1 MNNEETI
8 IQSQPLAKKSSDT
21 PSEVTIPQPEG
32 KKEKKGVNAWKYVT
46 LGGVSGILMGA
57 GLLHAGQLSAKQ
69 LEAEDSTE
77 EDSTTSYTAE
87 NGLRVA
93 EVDQNLSFGEA
104 FEAARA
110 EVGPGGV
117 FQWHGGLYNTYTGD
131 EWENMTPDE
140 RNDFAQLITP
150 EVMPEDIPAPTDM
163 QPDIA
168 INPQT
173 DQTFAEE
180 GFMTDGDMA
189 SEDVMMVGM
198 QEEGGKDEDVTVL
211 SQEEV
216 EAGFGGEDVHIV
228 GYSEVEGHLAV
239 GYDINGDNQADDGK
253 KGDLPHISELVFI
266 GLFKRCPEIFDVN
279 SIETSDGRNGIDD
292 FALHHVMVNTRMH
305 SHMERNKIAHIGEDQ
320 HQGLVVVVQRGT
332 KAEVLT
338 DSDDF
343 QRVVVG
349 GEIVSDLGVE
359 LFAGLFVEDTAT
371 VG

>member
-239 GYDINGDNQADDGK
+239 GYDINGDNQADVAVIDV
-253 KGDLPHISELVFI
+253 DDSHTLSEQDILVDSS
-266 GLFKRCPEIFDVN
+266 GNAVTVAEAQAQN
-279 SIETSDGRNGIDD
+279 ASNQGETTSDGTDYGQMAYADNPEVAPDMPDYMNDALID
-292 FALHHVMVNTRMH
+292 A
-305 SHMERNKIAHIGEDQ
+305 
-320 HQGLVVVVQRGT
+320 
-332 KAEVLT
+332 
-338 DSDDF
+338 
-343 QRVVVG
+343 
-349 GEIVSDLGVE
+349 
-359 LFAGLFVEDTAT
+359 
-371 VG
+371 